1 MLRKLYCLNDA
12 ARRMRVRVLTI
23 IFIAAFAVIIWM
35 IVSDFAGH

>member
-23 IFIAAFAVIIWM
+23 IFAVAFVAIIWM
-35 IVSDFAGH
+35 VVSTFVGH